1 MIRAAALLLAAAAA
15 ACWTDARPSPAGR
28 PTSSGAPPPAC
39 PARLVAVI
47 HDAATEAPLAGATV
61 VVETARGRVAA
72 LVTDERGRI
81 ETAAASTPAR
91 LRVYH
96 GEHAVEHLLVP
107 CQPPLRLGVR
117 LAP

>member
-1 MIRAAALLLAAAAA
+1 MIRAAALLLAAAA
-15 ACWTDARPSPAGR
+15 CWTDARPAPAGR
-28 PTSSGAPPPAC
+28 PSAPPPAC
-39 PARLVAVI
+39 PTRLVAVV

-117 LAP
+117 LAPP